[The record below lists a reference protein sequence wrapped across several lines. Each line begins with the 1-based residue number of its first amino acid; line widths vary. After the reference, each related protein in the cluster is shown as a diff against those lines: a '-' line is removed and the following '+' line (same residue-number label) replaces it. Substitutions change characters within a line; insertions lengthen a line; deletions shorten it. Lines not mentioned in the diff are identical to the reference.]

1 MSTSDRLVSRMFE
14 MITFMYTLSIYESS
28 YIYISICTRIV
39 GMITVLTKLLGIA
52 LQHLLESKVPAHF
65 AMVYD
70 TTSQTV
76 FFYQYLVR
84 LDHR

>member
-1 MSTSDRLVSRMFE
+1 
-14 MITFMYTLSIYESS
+14 
-28 YIYISICTRIV
+28 
-39 GMITVLTKLLGIA
+39 MITVLTKLLGIA

>member
-1 MSTSDRLVSRMFE
+1 
-14 MITFMYTLSIYESS
+14 
-28 YIYISICTRIV
+28 
-39 GMITVLTKLLGIA
+39 MITVLTKLLGIA

-76 FFYQYLVR
+76 FCYQYLVR
-84 LDHR
+84 LDHRGSPSFDTDENNQQQKQQKHTTCKSHYQVV

>member
-1 MSTSDRLVSRMFE
+1 
-14 MITFMYTLSIYESS
+14 
-28 YIYISICTRIV
+28 
-39 GMITVLTKLLGIA
+39 MITVLTKLLGIA

-76 FFYQYLVR
+76 FCYQYPVR
-84 LDHR
+84 LDHRGSPSFDTDEKNNKNKTLASLTTK